1 MDRKGFMN
9 RTVISITVLV
19 LFLVMANR
27 AIASG
32 GEILTMD
39 AAVEIALSANPEIA
53 AANAEYE
60 AAKTRPP
67 QAATPSDPEFMVDF
81 IGVPMNT
88 ADVGKGTIQYM
99 VEQKIPFPS
108 KLVLSHKAEKKQAN
122 AMRSGAMVTAQ
133 EIKRQT
139 EHAYI
144 DLWRL
149 GEEERI
155 NREALSAYLIG
166 KGSAETAYA
175 SAKGG
180 MEDPVRASVELGD
193 IEGQLAM
200 VEQDRLVALANL
212 SKFMAKPLNP
222 SVKTETPHIP
232 RSIEKLETLIE
243 TAKES
248 RPEIIEA
255 SSLVEAQGVKRTLA
269 KAQYAP
275 DLTFRLGY
283 MDNPSGMPNGWYGR
297 AGISVPL
304 WSLSKQ
310 RRGVQEAE
318 AMFKRAQ
325 SIKEGAELSTETDIR
340 TTYARLLGAK
350 KVIDIYANR
359 VVPRA
364 RVLVSSSRQAY
375 ATEKSGFLGLVES
388 IRSLNNAQL
397 ALVRAKS
404 EEAKAYADIERAVG
418 ALPTGDGY
426 EQ

>member
-1 MDRKGFMN
+1 MKRM
-9 RTVISITVLV
+9 VILITVLI
-19 LFLVMANR
+19 LCLVPVHRN
-27 AIASG
+27 IALG

-39 AAVEIALSANPEIA
+39 VAVEAALSANPEIA
-53 AANAEYE
+53 AVNAEYE
-60 AAKTRPP
+60 AAKARPP
-67 QAATPSDPEFMVDF
+67 QAATPPDPEFMVDF
-81 IGVPMNT
+81 IGAPMNT

-108 KLVLSHKAEKKQAN
+108 KLVLGHKAEKKQAD

-144 DLWRL
+144 DLWRF

-155 NREALSAYLIG
+155 NKEALSAYLMG

-212 SKFMAKPLNP
+212 SKFMAKPLDP
-222 SVKTETPHIP
+222 SIKTETPHIP
-232 RSIEKLETLIE
+232 HSIEKLETLIE
-243 TAKES
+243 RAKES

-255 SSLVEAQGVKRTLA
+255 ASLVEAQGARRTLA

-275 DLTFRLGY
+275 DFTFRLGY
-283 MDNPSGMPNGWYGR
+283 MDNPSDMPNGWYGR

-310 RRGVQEAE
+310 RFGVREAE
-318 AMFKRAQ
+318 ALFKRAQ
-325 SIKEGAELSTETDIR
+325 SMKEGAELSTESDIR
-340 TTYARLLGAK
+340 STYARLLGAK
-350 KVIDIYANR
+350 KVIDVYANR

-375 ATEKSGFLGLVES
+375 SSEKSSFLGVVES
-388 IRSLNNAQL
+388 VRSLNNAQL
-397 ALVRAKS
+397 ALVRAKA

-418 ALPTGDGY
+418 ELPTGDSY